1 MSAFVSAFGSP
12 DVVNEL
18 KASKRPSNMTP
29 EEQVVYDF
37 VTELTT
43 ARAVSDETFKCRALG
58 YGLKY
63 ATAFGDTHLSHS
75 GRS

>member
-1 MSAFVSAFGSP
+1 MSAFVSAFGS
-12 DVVNEL
+12 L
-18 KASKRPSNMTP
+18 MSSTASKRPSNMTP